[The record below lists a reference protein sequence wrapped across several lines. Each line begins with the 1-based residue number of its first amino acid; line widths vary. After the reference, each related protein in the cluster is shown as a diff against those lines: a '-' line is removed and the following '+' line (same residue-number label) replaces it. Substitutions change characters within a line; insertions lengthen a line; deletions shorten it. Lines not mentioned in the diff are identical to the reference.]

1 MTLISNNIASDK
13 ERHFLGYFLLL
24 SKFELILEKQVVL
37 GKLYETICI
46 KETVSV
52 SVGLFDRSY
61 IFSTLDREQPSQIE
75 DKLSI

>member
-13 ERHFLGYFLLL
+13 ERHFLEYFLLL

-37 GKLYETICI
+37 GKLYQTICI

-52 SVGLFDRSY
+52 FCWF
-61 IFSTLDREQPSQIE
+61 I
-75 DKLSI
+75 

>member
-13 ERHFLGYFLLL
+13 ERYFLGYFLLL

-37 GKLYETICI
+37 GKLYQTICI

-52 SVGLFDRSY
+52 FCWF
-61 IFSTLDREQPSQIE
+61 I
-75 DKLSI
+75 

>member
-13 ERHFLGYFLLL
+13 EHHFLGYFLLL

-37 GKLYETICI
+37 GKLYQTICI

-52 SVGLFDRSY
+52 FCWF
-61 IFSTLDREQPSQIE
+61 I
-75 DKLSI
+75 

>member
-13 ERHFLGYFLLL
+13 ERYFLGYFLLL

-37 GKLYETICI
+37 GKFYETICI

-52 SVGLFDRSY
+52 LCWF
-61 IFSTLDREQPSQIE
+61 I
-75 DKLSI
+75 

>member
-13 ERHFLGYFLLL
+13 ERHFLEYFLLL